1 MLAETLQRI
10 DYKARE
16 HKMVFRKQRPT
27 SNASPRTQ
35 ENQTATQSLRLHNRV
50 ISKRHP
56 ANGKKVPSAK
66 RTMTLASDN
75 GGSQLSE
82 EDLFQLLINRMRVR
96 EENEIAAS
104 DLQERMEAD
113 MSELA
118 EENKTLKHQLE
129 TIDNQ
134 LQRSKCQTKTY
145 RAQIENWK
153 AKLVKFKGMLNELG
167 AEYRNLRNENLR
179 LKESKATLENERIE
193 IESSIE
199 DARRQISQAVALVGE
214 ERNQLV
220 ESEKKIEAMTLALKN
235 AEEKTVF
242 VQTQLMEE
250 RRRSSI
256 LESYIHNNSRVQT
269 KQLAVIRTEQQEML
283 SKLNSAFDILGQ
295 SVNSSQA
302 ATQTTLELTLE
313 KSFSLVRELS
323 EQLSRDRVDI
333 QQCNDIVHK
342 IFSSVNTFDSKLNEG
357 LERTFALNENVAHNL
372 REQLKLFENNN
383 GCHMALLKQLGL
395 NKEQYNAV
403 RERLE
408 ALEPSMHKINS
419 SLTTLNEKE
428 IDLAQHITQL
438 QKSISE
444 GQNPALATDVCGLSM
459 ENAALKDQIEQLS
472 IKMSSAEENAKA
484 KELETEEA
492 KRALLEATAKMQ
504 EEMKRAQDFEAEAV
518 SLRQTTI
525 SIETKIREELNRA
538 SVISRDQ
545 TKARFEQQI
554 HKLLR
559 EKVEAEKDMVTIRE
573 SLAEAQASMVINVE
587 SYEGRFTNGLQ
598 AEREHAAKKQRDEL
612 EAMVLQ
618 REQHIHELEDFR
630 TQEAARMSEQETEL
644 ELLRKSEAAAL
655 AQQKTISQQLDEVQG
670 RIVELNDRLS
680 SKDLEFENLQKKLD
694 TCQSGLLEKEE
705 ELTQGK
711 KELCAAESAKSN
723 LETGKG
729 KAKSEIHALLKRLQD
744 SERWMK
750 NIKEAITRPDDP
762 SIGGPLPGTWDKLK
776 DYLSSTDNDNPCSDS
791 QRTTVP
797 AAPNVSNATGCV
809 QTTEVIYRT
818 QSFQGGGL
826 SSPVQINARTGNIDA
841 VGHCERPGS
850 STEIVPFSSIRQQ
863 LSPASGSSL
872 SPEPSD
878 LAEMLDLTPKNKSSQ
893 GDTVVET
900 PKEKNEKGNAATSH
914 KADSLDLGMIGGQ
927 SRSSQHQPL
936 KLNSLATE
944 TADGH
949 TNATE
954 EQEKQRTVTFE
965 TENKATRIEKR
976 KFSATVENPPEESA
990 SENRLVERP
999 ERTTKR
1005 TYSRFQRSPKSK
1017 RSPKFS
1023 NQSNASPASELSN
1036 RGTHAENQ
1044 YTSNDKRARVSVA
1057 PSNPG
1062 TRGQAQGTAN
1072 YLERRTTPARSSS
1085 PSALAPEGDT
1095 NTPRSTALRT
1105 TPTQGFLLKDG
1116 TSTRYVNELF
1126 FSRVLEKENELQS
1139 AINTPTSTN
1148 SSEWGSLTAGFDG
1161 LISNPQLSVDIHPL
1175 YPSRRQATQ
1184 LWQSYLN
1191 NVDVLLKVLHVPTTQ
1206 PVIYAAIN
1214 NTKNIS
1220 LDQSALLFSI
1230 YYAAVTSLR
1239 AADILLMFGE
1249 DRQSVLKRFQRGLE
1263 VSLHMA
1269 KFLDSPTIISL
1280 QAMSIYLLCYRHHN
1294 GGRSGWILNG
1304 IVLRMAQCIG
1314 LHRDG
1319 EQFHLPPFECEIR
1332 RRLWYQILNY
1342 DARVSEDHALST
1354 NGFGGFSDTKM
1365 PLNVDDRDIYPTMEV
1380 APVLEPRW
1388 REMTLFLVA
1397 AEMNQALQKVY
1408 QLSVAVLNG
1417 NDKMA
1422 SLEQLLRTITTRIK
1436 DCYLQHCDSNIPIQ
1450 KAAVLLGQVQ
1460 IGKLNLFVNQQYL
1473 RGLSAE
1479 ESAARATEQTL
1490 LLACDT
1496 IDIGNELKTD
1506 ELLSKFHWLFS
1517 AFTQYHLLTYTLW
1530 HLCVQPGV
1538 RCVDRAWQ
1546 VVDRSFELVENP
1558 SWPSP
1563 GPKWNVLRNLRD
1575 KALDIRRS
1583 FSSSHF
1589 TSNQDSSKNPVIPR
1603 TTGQL
1608 VDDSRREVV
1617 PSSIMGL
1624 EDMDWNLDSICF
1636 PDWDPSS
1643 LWLAGP

>member
-1 MLAETLQRI
+1 MENQNIGPSSPGNSIAVSEFERDGLATQYEGDEDLMLLHMEQNGNEPISPNLKAVMEKDKGSDRPQEARPAPLLLERPQSSGLDVAGFSFGKPGPRGRSLLLQSLTKRPCAPRSPSEQTNRRGMTDQVRHQEQANSISHASDKDCTMYGMIGDSVSRSSPTRSCSPAIHKPQDSGIVANRCNSAESNACRNIPTDRLQIQRAQDGDLQTAVDIQRI
-10 DYKARE
+10 AANAGNPDGNTNSVTPQPSIE
-16 HKMVFRKQRPT
+16 HHVPRVIRQHSEKQERVAAMQQNPNHQNEVMNGEGVPNMHSLGPVTDHFR
-27 SNASPRTQ
+27 
-35 ENQTATQSLRLHNRV
+35 
-50 ISKRHP
+50 ISKRRP

-66 RTMTLASDN
+66 RTMTLASNN

-104 DLQERMEAD
+104 NLQERMEAD

-129 TIDNQ
+129 TLDNQ

-145 RAQIENWK
+145 RGQIENWK
-153 AKLVKFKGMLNELG
+153 AKLVKFKGILNELG

-179 LKESKATLENERIE
+179 LKDSKATLENERTE
-193 IESSIE
+193 IESCIE
-199 DARRQISQAVALVGE
+199 DARRQISHVVALVGE
-214 ERNQLV
+214 KGNQLA
-220 ESEKKIEAMTLALKN
+220 ESAKKIDAMTLALKN

-302 ATQTTLELTLE
+302 ATQTTLELTL
-313 KSFSLVRELS
+313 KKNFSLLKELS

-342 IFSSVNTFDSKLNEG
+342 IFSSVNTFDFKLNEG
-357 LERTFALNENVAHNL
+357 FERTFALNENVAHNL

-395 NKEQYNAV
+395 NEEQYNAV

-419 SLTTLNEKE
+419 SLRSLNEKE
-428 IDLAQHITQL
+428 IDLAQHITHL
-438 QKSISE
+438 EKSISE
-444 GQNPALATDVCGLSM
+444 GQTPALATDVCGLSM
-459 ENAALKDQIEQLS
+459 ENAALKDQLEQLS

-492 KRALLEATAKMQ
+492 KRALLEVTAKMQ

-518 SLRQTTI
+518 SLRQKTI

-559 EKVEAEKDMVTIRE
+559 EKVEAEKDMATIRE
-573 SLAEAQASMVINVE
+573 LLAEAQASMVINVE

-598 AEREHAAKKQRDEL
+598 AEREHAAKQQRDEL
-612 EAMVLQ
+612 ESMVLQ
-618 REQHIHELEDFR
+618 REQQIQELEDFR

-644 ELLRKSEAAAL
+644 ELLRKSEVAAL
-655 AQQKTISQQLDEVQG
+655 AQQKTISQQLDEVQR

-680 SKDLEFENLQKKLD
+680 SKDLEFENLQKELD
-694 TCQSGLLEKEE
+694 TCQSDLLEKEE
-705 ELTQGK
+705 ELTQVK

-723 LETGKG
+723 LETGKA

-750 NIKEAITRPDDP
+750 NIKEAIARPDDP
-762 SIGGPLPGTWDKLK
+762 SLGGPLPGTWDKLK
-776 DYLSSTDNDNPCSDS
+776 DYLSSTDNDNPCCDS

-797 AAPNVSNATGCV
+797 AAPDVSNATVSPSVILTPNRICESPIQGCV
-809 QTTEVIYRT
+809 QMTEVIYRT

-826 SSPVQINARTGNIDA
+826 SSPVQTNARSGNIDA
-841 VGHCERPGS
+841 VGHCERPES

-893 GDTVVET
+893 GDTVIET
-900 PKEKNEKGNAATSH
+900 PKEKNEKGNAATSP
-914 KADSLDLGMIGGQ
+914 KADGLDLGMIGGQ

-944 TADGH
+944 TAEGH

-954 EQEKQRTVTFE
+954 NQEKQKTVTFE

-976 KFSATVENPPEESA
+976 KFSATVENPLEESA

-1017 RSPKFS
+1017 GSPKFS

-1036 RGTHAENQ
+1036 RGTHTENQ

-1057 PSNPG
+1057 PSDSG
-1062 TRGQAQGTAN
+1062 TKGEVQGTAD
-1072 YLERRTTPARSSS
+1072 YLERRTSPARLASGSSRQS
-1085 PSALAPEGDT
+1085 
-1095 NTPRSTALRT
+1095 
-1105 TPTQGFLLKDG
+1105 
-1116 TSTRYVNELF
+1116 
-1126 FSRVLEKENELQS
+1126 S
-1139 AINTPTSTN
+1139 AI
-1148 SSEWGSLTAGFDG
+1148 E
-1161 LISNPQLSVDIHPL
+1161 SNPKNNRWTTRGARRGGRRLRSK
-1175 YPSRRQATQ
+1175 PSPPC
-1184 LWQSYLN
+1184 
-1191 NVDVLLKVLHVPTTQ
+1191 KG
-1206 PVIYAAIN
+1206 AI
-1214 NTKNIS
+1214 
-1220 LDQSALLFSI
+1220 
-1230 YYAAVTSLR
+1230 
-1239 AADILLMFGE
+1239 AADG
-1249 DRQSVLKRFQRGLE
+1249 
-1263 VSLHMA
+1263 
-1269 KFLDSPTIISL
+1269 
-1280 QAMSIYLLCYRHHN
+1280 
-1294 GGRSGWILNG
+1294 
-1304 IVLRMAQCIG
+1304 
-1314 LHRDG
+1314 HR
-1319 EQFHLPPFECEIR
+1319 
-1332 RRLWYQILNY
+1332 
-1342 DARVSEDHALST
+1342 
-1354 NGFGGFSDTKM
+1354 
-1365 PLNVDDRDIYPTMEV
+1365 
-1380 APVLEPRW
+1380 
-1388 REMTLFLVA
+1388 
-1397 AEMNQALQKVY
+1397 
-1408 QLSVAVLNG
+1408 
-1417 NDKMA
+1417 
-1422 SLEQLLRTITTRIK
+1422 
-1436 DCYLQHCDSNIPIQ
+1436 
-1450 KAAVLLGQVQ
+1450 
-1460 IGKLNLFVNQQYL
+1460 
-1473 RGLSAE
+1473 
-1479 ESAARATEQTL
+1479 
-1490 LLACDT
+1490 
-1496 IDIGNELKTD
+1496 
-1506 ELLSKFHWLFS
+1506 
-1517 AFTQYHLLTYTLW
+1517 
-1530 HLCVQPGV
+1530 
-1538 RCVDRAWQ
+1538 
-1546 VVDRSFELVENP
+1546 
-1558 SWPSP
+1558 
-1563 GPKWNVLRNLRD
+1563 
-1575 KALDIRRS
+1575 
-1583 FSSSHF
+1583 
-1589 TSNQDSSKNPVIPR
+1589 
-1603 TTGQL
+1603 
-1608 VDDSRREVV
+1608 
-1617 PSSIMGL
+1617 
-1624 EDMDWNLDSICF
+1624 
-1636 PDWDPSS
+1636 
-1643 LWLAGP
+1643 